1 MGELA
6 RSGEGAWTLPHM
18 GCGTKPGSGLTMV
31 DRIRLIEEQL
41 QWRWAGWHW
50 RCAGISDERHQ
61 TTSWTTGRSDEA
73 RPAGQAWQA
82 GGHQASYCQ
91 VPLLEQGCKPRGR
104 RIARFQAEPGRET
117 SSPACLGCW
126 GHRPLQQSPGQV
138 ALPMSITNRS
148 LAGLVWLDQ
157 PTAPF

>member
-1 MGELA
+1 
-6 RSGEGAWTLPHM
+6 M

-82 GGHQASYCQ
+82 GGGHQASYCQ
-91 VPLLEQGCKPRGR
+91 VPLLEQGCKPRR
-104 RIARFQAEPGRET
+104 RIVRFQAEPGRET
-117 SSPACLGCW
+117 SSPG
-126 GHRPLQQSPGQV
+126 SPGV
-138 ALPMSITNRS
+138 LGSSSTPAKSGASGT
-148 LAGLVWLDQ
+148 AHVDLDQ
-157 PTAPF
+157 HQSLTGWPCLARPADSSFLVIASRGDP